1 MRPCAYSR
9 EPSDGPG
16 RCDLDRPQQEEIHE
30 LHAALC
36 HGLADP
42 SRIAILYELGL
53 GTRNVGQLSV
63 RLALPQ
69 PTVSR
74 HLRVLRDR
82 QLVTAHRQ
90 ANLVWYELADDR
102 VVAALDLLR
111 AVLRD
116 RLEARGVLAES
127 LQAASGI
134 PSVRRADDQSRETP

>member
-1 MRPCAYSR
+1 MC
-9 EPSDGPG
+9 
-16 RCDLDRPQQEEIHE
+16 
-30 LHAALC
+30 
-36 HGLADP
+36 
-42 SRIAILYELGL
+42 
-53 GTRNVGQLSV
+53 
-63 RLALPQ
+63 LALPQ